1 MLLSNGINDDQ
12 NLIDRLNMLNRFA
25 TNRFDC
31 YWINAITATL
41 MKSLSIR
48 VLIIPVKGIDS
59 VGRYI
64 SHYSCVKILD
74 YDTPFFSIINEDT
87 NFNILLT
94 RATDCFFIIFQLPL
108 FSLLLLKVS
117 LIYYRKWFIEIVT
130 IMVNDLLCMV
140 LLNDTLHFYHR
151 LNQYNK

>member
-108 FSLLLLKVS
+108 FFLLLLKLVLS
-117 LIYYRKWFIEIVT
+117 IIENGLSRLLQLWLMIYYVWYYSMIPSIFIT
-130 IMVNDLLCMV
+130 D
-140 LLNDTLHFYHR
+140 
-151 LNQYNK
+151 